1 MKKYLFPNNGFT
13 IVEVFC
19 SAVVISFIVGVLYYT
34 LSSGEYSRAASA
46 TKIDVQSEVR
56 RSMDWIT
63 RDVRQA
69 VSWDIADASNTPS
82 DTHIKFRRVEGWNTT
97 SELLLLSSNYT
108 EYTYDGNNDTI
119 TRRLSDASNNTIQT
133 WALNNITQVPF
144 YTRDGSGSVVA
155 LNGGD
160 LLTSRKLVVLIQGS
174 KPIKGSLNA
183 TSVLT
188 EEVKIRNE

>member
-1 MKKYLFPNNGFT
+1 MKKYLFSSKGFT
-13 IVEVFC
+13 LVEVFC
-19 SAVVISFIVGVLYYT
+19 SAIVISFIVGVLFYA
-34 LSSGEYSRAASA
+34 LSSGEYSRSVSAA
-46 TKIDVQSEVR
+46 KIDVQSEVR

-69 VSWDIADASNTPS
+69 VSWDIADASNSPS
-82 DTHIKFRRVEGWNTT
+82 DTHIKFRRVEGWNLT
-97 SELLLLSSNYT
+97 SDLLLLSTNFT
-108 EYTYDGNNDTI
+108 EYTYDSSNYTV
-119 TRRLSDASNNTIQT
+119 TRRMSDSSNNTIQT
-133 WALNNITQVPF
+133 WILNNIQQAPF
-144 YTRDGSGSVVA
+144 YTLDGSGGIVS

-160 LLTSRKLVVLIQGS
+160 LLTSRKLIVLINGS

>member
-1 MKKYLFPNNGFT
+1 MKKYLFLNKGFT

-19 SAVVISFIVGVLYYT
+19 SAIIISFIVGVLFYT

-46 TKIDVQSEVR
+46 AKIDVQSEVR

-69 VSWDIADASNTPS
+69 VSWDIAEASNSPS
-82 DTHIKFRRVEGWNTT
+82 DMHIKFRQVEGWNTT

-108 EYTYDGNNDTI
+108 EYSYDTFNHTV
-119 TRRLSDASNNTIQT
+119 TRRLSDSSNNTIQT
-133 WALNNITQVPF
+133 WTLNNIMQAPF
-144 YTRDGSGSVVA
+144 YTMDGSGSVVS

-160 LLTSRKLVVLIQGS
+160 LLTSRKLVVLIHGS